1 MPNTDE
7 ALKKFGIALRNR
19 RKTVGMTQRKLAKCA
34 GISSKSICNIE
45 MGNNWPSV
53 PVLIAMSRILH
64 PGKKIPFIE

>member
-34 GISSKSICNIE
+34 GE